1 MIFSSQIRA
10 ARGFLGMSQ
19 FELATETGLS
29 LHTIQKLEKEEEFI
43 KKANFA
49 TIDKIKTTLENK
61 GIKFTFSREKD
72 ENGNF
77 LEIGVKLNIN

>member
-19 FELATETGLS
+19 FELATEAGLS
-29 LHTIQKLEKEEEFI
+29 LQTIKNLEQEEGVVRN
-43 KKANFA
+43 ANFS
-49 TIDKIKTTLENK
+49 TIEKIKTTLENK
-61 GIKFTFSREKD
+61 GIRFTFSREKD